1 MKLKIG
7 QHDGESSKAKCNLQ
21 VSCNPFITQK
31 GNREFQKSK
40 ICTHTQLFICHF
52 HSSYTSSVHLSGV
65 PHKPLSL
72 HSLACFA
79 AFNHIF
85 SAPCAS
91 FFFCPNTTKLVGI
104 SCLCAPHRNIL
115 QKIKETRFK
124 CGGKVGQG
132 KSSEA
137 LCVCAHILQAFFFR
151 DRLLLS
157 GRDCGS
163 QRSEVGKSKRSE
175 MPVITTQHL
184 SSRFCLFN
192 YSSMIASYST
202 SLFSSP
208 VLPFVFRF
216 LPNFSEK

>member
-91 FFFCPNTTKLVGI
+91 FFFVQTPPNQLGLAVCVHHTGI
-104 SCLCAPHRNIL
+104 SCRKLKKAAL
-115 QKIKETRFK
+115 SVEEK
-124 CGGKVGQG
+124 QG
-132 KSSEA
+132 KA
-137 LCVCAHILQAFFFR
+137 NHRRLYVCMHIYCRPFFSGTDYYCQEEIAVHREVKWGNQR
-151 DRLLLS
+151 DLR
-157 GRDCGS
+157 C
-163 QRSEVGKSKRSE
+163 Q
-175 MPVITTQHL
+175 
-184 SSRFCLFN
+184 
-192 YSSMIASYST
+192 
-202 SLFSSP
+202 
-208 VLPFVFRF
+208 
-216 LPNFSEK
+216 